1 MHVLKAR
8 LNSKGNFKH
17 WQDL

>member
-17 WQDL
+17 WQVF